1 MTKQE
6 KLELAMKAKEEMSKV
21 AALDWA
27 IETLMQ
33 ASKDHMANASDI
45 RHRLSEASK

>member
-1 MTKQE
+1 MIMETQSE
-6 KLELAMKAKEEMSKV
+6 PTT
-21 AALDWA
+21 